1 MERKK
6 TKIHLYGW
14 ISLAMTVFCWPFSTM
29 QVDMFMGVK
38 NLEVHTEVEVEAA
51 IVRGV
56 ERVVADIAQADVVWQ
71 VGIEQVVAHAAADAQ
86 TAVET
91 LEGGVRERV

>member
-1 MERKK
+1 
-6 TKIHLYGW
+6 
-14 ISLAMTVFCWPFSTM
+14 M

-56 ERVVADIAQADVVWQ
+56 ERVVADVAQADVV
-71 VGIEQVVAHAAADAQ
+71 
-86 TAVET
+86 
-91 LEGGVRERV
+91 